1 MHTTQAIS
9 RRSGATRGRTLSLR
23 TAACL
28 AAVLGALAPV
38 LFAAMRG
45 PLKDDV
51 AWLLYLAEQWLDGRR
66 LYVDLL
72 EINPP
77 LVIWISALPV
87 ALARALGL
95 PALPVAPP
103 FFAALVLG
111 CAWWAASILRRRGVC
126 RDRVAPFSVLG
137 AVLLLLPANDFGQ
150 REHLLA
156 AAAMPY
162 LALRTGDRRRDAPA
176 GADRAEALAA
186 GVLVGLCC
194 ALKPWFAAAFA
205 LAEAFAVAGGAR
217 PLWEAALGAAAAGL
231 AFIAAVAALHPDYI
245 DGVVPLARAL
255 YGVRDPV
262 AADLFRESAGLLFG
276 GAAAGALWA
285 AHRRRMADGHAMG
298 TLLAFAAGATL
309 AYLLQGKGWFYHR
322 IPATAAVV
330 LALLVWAANPR
341 LGPVRRRGAAF
352 ALAVAALVA
361 LAKPSAILLARW
373 DRVAMAPDRGL
384 DARLVG
390 LIRAERARSYV
401 AFSRSLD
408 LGFPVVNETG
418 VAFASRFASTW
429 ALYGAYWRAADDPG
443 SAAGV
448 PAVARWM
455 AEDFLA
461 VCPDLVVVDDG
472 DGLDYARLLG
482 AADARF
488 AAAWSAY
495 RQVTAFD
502 DLRVFRGPRRD
513 VAPASPTPDQDPR
526 PPRQAAGLGGDPRRS
541 EAEPAPSCAGPGAA
555 SEGG

>member
-1 MHTTQAIS
+1 
-9 RRSGATRGRTLSLR
+9 LSLR
-23 TAACL
+23 TAAAL
-28 AAVLGALAPV
+28 AALLGALALV

-66 LYVDLL
+66 LYVDLI

-95 PALPVAPP
+95 PALRVAPP

-111 CAWWAASILRRRGVC
+111 CAWWAAAILRRRGVC
-126 RDRVAPFSVLG
+126 RDRLAPFSVVG
-137 AVLLLLPANDFGQ
+137 AVLLLLPATDFGQ

-156 AAAMPY
+156 AAALPY
-162 LALRTGDRRRDAPA
+162 LALRTGDRRRAAPR
-176 GADRAEALAA
+176 GGERVEALAA

-205 LAEAFAVAGGAR
+205 LVEVVAVAGGAR

-231 AFIAAVAALHPDYI
+231 AFVAAVVALYPDYI
-245 DGVVPLARAL
+245 DGVVPLAMAL
-255 YGVRDPV
+255 YGAGDPG
-262 AADLFRESAGLLFG
+262 AADLLRESAGLLFG
-276 GAAAGALWA
+276 GAAAAALWA

-298 TLLAFAAGATL
+298 TLLAFAAGAAL

-330 LALLVWAANPR
+330 LALLAWGANPR

-352 ALAVAALVA
+352 ALAVAALVV
-361 LAKPSAILLARW
+361 LVKPSAILLARW
-373 DRVAMAPDRGL
+373 DAAAAAPERGL
-384 DARLVG
+384 DSRLVG
-390 LIRAERARSYV
+390 LIRAEHARSYV

-429 ALYGAYWRAADDPG
+429 ALYGAHWRAADDPG
-443 SAAGV
+443 AAVGEQ
-448 PAVARWM
+448 AVARWM
-455 AEDFLA
+455 AQDFLA
-461 VCPDLVVVDDG
+461 VCPDLAVVDDG

-488 AAAWSAY
+488 AAAWSGY
-495 RQVTAFD
+495 RQVAAFD
-502 DLRVFRGPRRD
+502 DLRVFRRVGAGAAAQAMP
-513 VAPASPTPDQDPR
+513 APDR
-526 PPRQAAGLGGDPRRS
+526 PG
-541 EAEPAPSCAGPGAA
+541 PAPSCAVPSGAPG
-555 SEGG
+555 GG